1 MWIGGFC
8 IFSLWKF
15 VHQKI
20 WGFMIEK
27 EFRCNAVEMTRAIKD
42 KIDAEFPTID
52 ALYEHLVK
60 RREER
65 AAKNRHSQ
73 SVNA

>member
-1 MWIGGFC
+1 MNWDNLDWDN
-8 IFSLWKF
+8 FSCVDMARK
-15 VHQKI
+15 
-20 WGFMIEK
+20 
-27 EFRCNAVEMTRAIKD
+27 IKD

-65 AAKNRHSQ
+65 AAKNCHSQ
-73 SVNA
+73 FVNA

>member
-1 MWIGGFC
+1 MNWDNLDWDN
-8 IFSLWKF
+8 FSCVDMARK
-15 VHQKI
+15 
-20 WGFMIEK
+20 
-27 EFRCNAVEMTRAIKD
+27 IKD

-73 SVNA
+73 FVNA